1 MLIGPQQGIGN
12 QKKSWEQ
19 LVAGASDFHRHERLV
34 PLLAACSKP
43 HVMLWLQNYLLG
55 AYGIGVQELRDRAAG
70 MDATEQRFLGLV
82 RADWVA
88 FVDRVLDDGR
98 RRS

>member
-1 MLIGPQQGIGN
+1 
-12 QKKSWEQ
+12 
-19 LVAGASDFHRHERLV
+19 
-34 PLLAACSKP
+34 
-43 HVMLWLQNYLLG
+43 MLWMQNYLLI
-55 AYGIGVQELRDRAAG
+55 AYGIGVQELRDRAAVL
-70 MDATEQRFLGLV
+70 DATEQRFLALV